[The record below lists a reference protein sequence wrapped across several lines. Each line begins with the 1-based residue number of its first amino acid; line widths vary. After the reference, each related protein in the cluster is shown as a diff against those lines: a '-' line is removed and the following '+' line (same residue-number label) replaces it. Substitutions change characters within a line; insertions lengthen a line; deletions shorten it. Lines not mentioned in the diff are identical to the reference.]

1 MTTHFI
7 KHLFVGAALALTS
20 LTGLAADPQLTS
32 WFTNNTG
39 LYARLYQTDL
49 ARTNGT
55 TLTTWANP
63 ANTLRQTIPAYRGVQ
78 EVSYSSNWIYLR
90 TTGLGQHIMGPWY
103 DNAARSA
110 LFVNAPTNQKALY
123 RIPRTSTLTNPPT
136 TKTSTFGAVDVIG
149 YFVDGVAMYDA
160 LDGFVYVTASASETG
175 GGNGQWRRGAYPN
188 EYITFDTGN
197 THQQNS
203 GTYHNHAN
211 PIALRYLLGDH
222 VEQNPVTKLYSE
234 STNAVTK
241 HSPILGWVRD
251 GLPMYGPY
259 GYANPSNSA
268 SGIRRMVSGFTLR
281 DGTKGTD
288 NLTTATRAT
297 LPAWTL
303 RGNGNTAQAGPAVST
318 TYPLG
323 RYLQDY
329 SYLGD
334 LTNAATG
341 QKYQFGTDFDLNEW
355 NVRYCVTPEF
365 PGGTWAYFICIDA
378 SGTPIAPWNIGQYF
392 FGNPTGNKVTSI
404 TDTVVTNFVGAASAA
419 PSLGTP
425 KISGGN
431 VVLTWSAT
439 EGGTYRVE
447 STTNFSNWTTNTT
460 AATASGN
467 TGGYTN
473 TGATGLK
480 FFKVTRTALASY
492 DPVFGNNT
500 NVSGG
505 SGASLPV
512 PGGSVSR
519 GSGTNITLVIT
530 WPANPPA
537 PPAPPAGTAIT
548 SVTLGSLTA
557 TSTSYETQ
565 GTVLANFTIP
575 AIGTNGAQNVVV
587 TFQMGPPAYTFT
599 GGFTINP

>member
-1 MTTHFI
+1 M
-7 KHLFVGAALALTS
+7 KALLFKTILTVATLFAPALR
-20 LTGLAADPQLTS
+20 AADPQLTS

-39 LYARLYQTDL
+39 LYARIYQTDT

-55 TLTTWANP
+55 TLTTWSNP
-63 ANTLRQTIPAYRGVQ
+63 SATLNQSVPTYRGVQ

-123 RIPRTSTLTNPPT
+123 SIPRTSTLTAPPT

-160 LDGFVYVTASASETG
+160 LDGFVYVTASMSEAG

-188 EYITFDTGN
+188 EYITFDTAN

-203 GTYHNHAN
+203 GSYHNHAN

-222 VEQNPVTKLYSE
+222 IDQNPVTKLYSE
-234 STNAVTK
+234 STNAVTR

-259 GYANPSNSA
+259 GYSNPTNAA
-268 SGIRRMVSGFTLR
+268 SGVRRMTSGFTLR
-281 DGTKGTD
+281 DGTRGTD
-288 NLTTATRAT
+288 NLTSATRAT

-303 RGNGNTAQAGPAVST
+303 RGNNNTAQAGPNVSP

-334 LTNAATG
+334 LTNSGTG
-341 QKYQFGTDFDLNEW
+341 AKYIYGTDFDLNEW

-392 FGNPTGNKVTSI
+392 FGTPTGNKITILTESVT
-404 TDTVVTNFVGAASAA
+404 TNFVGGANAALKMS
-419 PSLGTP
+419 TP
-425 KISGGN
+425 KVSGGN
-431 VVLTWSAT
+431 VTLTWSAT

-447 STTNFSNWTTNTT
+447 NTTNFTAWTTNTT
-460 AATASGN
+460 NATASGN
-467 TGGYTN
+467 TGSYTN
-473 TGATGLK
+473 TGASGSK
-480 FFKVTRTALASY
+480 FFKVTRTTLATY
-492 DPVFGNNT
+492 DPVAT
-500 NVSGG
+500 ASSGG
-505 SGASLPV
+505 GGATLPV

-519 GSGTNITLVIT
+519 GTGTNITLSIT

-537 PPAPPAGTAIT
+537 PPAGTPIT
-548 SVTLGSLTA
+548 SVTMGSLTA
-557 TSTSYETQ
+557 SSSSYLVQ

-575 AIGTNGAQNVVV
+575 ALGTNGAQNVIV
-587 TFQMGPPAYTFT
+587 TFSMGPPAYTFT

>member
-1 MTTHFI
+1 MTTYFI
-7 KHLFVGAALALTS
+7 KQLFVGAALLALTS

-32 WFTNNTG
+32 WFTANAG
-39 LYARLYQTDL
+39 LYARIYQTDL
-49 ARTNGT
+49 ARTNGI

-63 ANTLRQTIPAYRGVQ
+63 MGTLSQSIPTYRGLQ

-103 DNAARSA
+103 DTAARTV

-123 RIPRTSTLTNPPT
+123 SIPRTSTLTSPPT
-136 TKTSTFGAVDVIG
+136 TKTATFGAVDVIG

-160 LDGFVYVTASASETG
+160 LDGFVWTG
-175 GGNGQWRRGAYPN
+175 STEANGNGQWRRGAYPN

-197 THQQNS
+197 THQQNT

-222 VEQNPVTKLYSE
+222 IDQNPVTKLYSE

-241 HSPILGWVRD
+241 HSPIIGWVRD

-259 GYANPSNSA
+259 GYSSPSNSA
-268 SGIRRMVSGFTLR
+268 SGIRRMASGFALR

-303 RGNGNTAQAGPAVST
+303 RGNGNTAQVGPAVST

-323 RYLQDY
+323 RYIQDY
-329 SYLGD
+329 AYLGD
-334 LTNAATG
+334 LTNSGTG
-341 QKYQFGTDFDLNEW
+341 QKYQLGTDFDLNEW

-392 FGNPTGNKVTSI
+392 FGTPTGNKLTSI
-404 TDTVVTNFVGAASAA
+404 AENVTTNFIGGAGASPALNK
-419 PSLGTP
+419 PTV
-425 KISGGN
+425 SGGN
-431 VVLTWSAT
+431 VTLTWSAA

-460 AATASGN
+460 NATASGN
-467 TGGYTN
+467 AGSYTN
-473 TGATGLK
+473 SGASGSK
-480 FFKVTRTALASY
+480 FFKVARTALANY
-492 DPVFGNNT
+492 DPVTGSNT
-500 NVSGG
+500 NVGG
-505 SGASLPV
+505 GGGGGATLPV

-519 GSGTNITLVIT
+519 GTGTNITLSIT

-537 PPAPPAGTAIT
+537 PPAGAPIT
-548 SVTLGSLTA
+548 SVTLGALTA
-557 TSTSYETQ
+557 TSSSYLVQ
-565 GTVLANFTIP
+565 GTVLANFYISPTN
-575 AIGTNGAQNVVV
+575 ALGTNNVVV
-587 TFQMGPPAYTFT
+587 TFQNGPPAYTFT
-599 GGFTINP
+599 NGFTINP

>member
-1 MTTHFI
+1 MKTHFL
-7 KHLFVGAALALTS
+7 KLHTGAALLALGFVTT
-20 LTGLAADPQLTS
+20 LRAADPQLSS
-32 WFTNNTG
+32 WFTANSG
-39 LYARLYQTDL
+39 QYARIYQTDL

-55 TLTTWANP
+55 TLTTWANG
-63 ANTLRQTIPAYRGVQ
+63 NGSLSQTIPAYRGVQ

-90 TTGLGQHIMGPWY
+90 TTGFGQHIMGPWY

-110 LFVNAPTNQKALY
+110 LFINMPTNQKALY
-123 RIPRTSTLTNPPT
+123 SIPRTSTLTNPPA
-136 TKTSTFGAVDVIG
+136 TKTPTYGSVDVIG
-149 YFVDGVAMYDA
+149 YFVDGVAMFDA
-160 LDGFVYVTASASETG
+160 LDGFVWTGSTESG
-175 GGNGQWRRGAYPN
+175 GGAGQWRRAAYAN

-211 PIALRYLLGDH
+211 PIALRFLLGDH
-222 VEQNPVTKLYSE
+222 IDQNPGTKLYSE
-234 STNAVTK
+234 SINAVTK

-259 GYANPSNSA
+259 GYSNPTNSA
-268 SGIRRMVSGFTLR
+268 SGVRRMVSGFTLR

-288 NLTTATRAT
+288 NLTTGGRGT

-303 RGNGNTAQAGPAVST
+303 RGNGNTAATGPGVST

-334 LTNAATG
+334 LTNSGTG
-341 QKYQFGTDFDLNEW
+341 AKYILGTDFDLNEW

-378 SGTPIAPWNIGQYF
+378 NGTPIAPWNIGQYF
-392 FGNPTGNKVTSI
+392 FGTPTGNKVTTLTESV
-404 TDTVVTNFVGAASAA
+404 TTNFTGGANAA
-419 PSLGTP
+419 LAMNRPS
-425 KISGGN
+425 IIGGN
-431 VVLTWSAT
+431 VTLTWSAT

-460 AATASGN
+460 TATASGN
-467 TGGYTN
+467 IGGYTN
-473 TGATGLK
+473 SGASAYK
-480 FFKVTRTALASY
+480 FFKVTRTALANY
-492 DPVFGNNT
+492 D
-500 NVSGG
+500 SGG
-505 SGASLPV
+505 GATTNGSGGGGATLPV

-519 GSGTNITLVIT
+519 GNGTNITLSIT
-530 WPANPPA
+530 LPTDHPL
-537 PPAPPAGTAIT
+537 PPAGAPIT
-548 SVTLGSLTA
+548 SVTLGALTA
-557 TSTSYETQ
+557 TGTSYLVQ
-565 GTVLANFTIP
+565 GTVLANFFISS
-575 AIGTNGAQNVVV
+575 TNALNAQNVVV
-587 TFQMGPPAYTFT
+587 TFTSPGPPPYTFT